1 MSTPPKFLPTLTE
14 IVTVEPGPA
23 VPDGGALVP
32 TAQDG
37 GGETARVLSEPE
49 VAQLEQQLA
58 HSHWLEQHLSPALR
72 AWVETEVARQVAA
85 QFDRLA
91 PEWARALSEAV
102 TAQVVTRVPAVV
114 DRLVDDKSL
123 PPPPPRF

>member
-23 VPDGGALVP
+23 EPQDGAPVSP
-32 TAQDG
+32 AQDG
-37 GGETARVLSEPE
+37 GDTARVLSEPE

-72 AWVETEVARQVAA
+72 AWVETEVATQVAA

-114 DRLVDDKSL
+114 DRLMDDKSL